1 MPVLEA
7 VEKSQSLVA
16 VKNVLFATDFSEASE
31 AALPY
36 AAAFSEYFGSELHVT
51 HVLPDVKFLRP
62 GAPDPAFFGPIYED
76 AHSNAHDKMRRLS
89 KRMKAVPHQV
99 YLPHGEIPSVVYTMV
114 QELEIDLVIAGTHG
128 RTGLGRLIM
137 GSVAE
142 EILRQAPCPVLT
154 VGPNVVGASVRNLGR
169 FERDAKIAAA
179 EIKDVLYA
187 TDFRQHSNGAAAL
200 AASLANGF
208 GATLGMLHVV
218 EDYGDRLSEDPGPV
232 EASLKKLREMLP
244 ADLDLEQEPE
254 FLAQFGVA
262 AESILQ
268 TAAERET
275 SLIVLGARSANG
287 HLKAAT
293 HLGAAVAHRIIV
305 GANCP
310 VLTVRS

>member
-1 MPVLEA
+1 MPVLEI
-7 VEKSQSLVA
+7 VERAQGLV
-16 VKNVLFATDFSEASE
+16 VLKNVLFATDFSEASE

-36 AAAFSEYFGSELHVT
+36 AAAFSEYFGSQLHLT

-62 GAPDPAFFGPIYED
+62 GAPDPAVFGPIYED
-76 AHSNAHDKMRRLS
+76 AHSTAQDKMRRLS
-89 KRMKAVPHQV
+89 KRMKAVSHQAYV
-99 YLPHGEIPSVVYTMV
+99 RHGEISSVVSAMV

-142 EILRQAPCPVLT
+142 EILREAPCPVLT
-154 VGPNVVGASVRNLGR
+154 VGPNVIGASVRNLGR
-169 FERDAKIAAA
+169 FERNSNPTAA
-179 EIKDVLYA
+179 EIRDVLYA
-187 TDFRQHSNGAAAL
+187 TDFRQHSNKAAVL
-200 AASLANGF
+200 AASLAHGF
-208 GATLGMLHVV
+208 GAILGMLHVV

-232 EASLKKLREMLP
+232 EASLKKLRELLP
-244 ADLDLEQEPE
+244 ADLDLEHEPE

-268 TAAERET
+268 TAAERE
-275 SLIVLGARSANG
+275 SDLIVLGARPANG
-287 HLKAAT
+287 HLKAVT

>member
-1 MPVLEA
+1 MPVLET
-7 VEKSQSLVA
+7 VERTKNLVA
-16 VKNVLFATDFSEASE
+16 IRNVLFATDFSEASE

-36 AAAFSEYFGSELHVT
+36 AAAFSEYFGSELHLT
-51 HVLPDVKFLRP
+51 HILPDVKFLRP
-62 GAPDPAFFGPIYED
+62 GAPDPAVFGPIYED
-76 AHSNAHDKMRRLS
+76 SHSHAHDKMRRLS

-99 YLPHGEIPSVVYTMV
+99 YLRHGEIPNVVSAMV

-169 FERDAKIAAA
+169 FERDAKPA
-179 EIKDVLYA
+179 EIRDVLYA
-187 TDFRQHSNGAAAL
+187 TDFRQKSNQAAAL
-200 AASLANGF
+200 AASLANAF
-208 GATLGMLHVV
+208 GAKLGMLHVV
-218 EDYGDRLSEDPGPV
+218 EDYGDHLSEDPGPV
-232 EASLKKLREMLP
+232 EASLQKLREMLP
-244 ADLDLEQEPE
+244 TDIDLDPEPE

-262 AESILQ
+262 ADCILQ
-268 TAAERET
+268 TAAERE
-275 SLIVLGARSANG
+275 SDLIVLGARPANG

-310 VLTVRS
+310 VLTVRA